1 MTIRVLIADD
11 QALVSAGL
19 RAILEDQADIQ
30 VVGEAANGV
39 AAFELARRHRP
50 DVVLMDVRMPV
61 LDGIGATR
69 RIVDS
74 GLDARVLVLTTFD
87 LDSYVYEALRAGASG
102 FILKDMPRDQL
113 IAAVR
118 TVAAGESLL
127 APAVTRRLIDR
138 FMAAPDPSRP
148 RATDPRLRRL
158 SERELEVLRLVARGL
173 SNAEIADQLVLSYT
187 TVKSHVA
194 SLLHKLELRDRV
206 QAVVLAHESGLA
218 VPAPEAGRTQKDAEP

>member
-1 MTIRVLIADD
+1 MTIRVLVADD

-19 RAILEDQADIQ
+19 RAILEDQPDIE
-30 VVGEAANGV
+30 VVGEAADG
-39 AAFELARRHRP
+39 AAAYELARRLRP
-50 DVVLMDVRMPV
+50 DLVLMDVRMPV
-61 LDGIGATR
+61 LDGISATKQ
-69 RIVDS
+69 IVDA
-74 GLDARVLVLTTFD
+74 GLQTRILVLTTFD

-138 FMAAPDPSRP
+138 FLAAPDPANP
-148 RATDPRLRRL
+148 RVIDRRL
-158 SERELEVLRLVARGL
+158 ARLSDREHEVLTLLAQGM
-173 SNAEIADQLVLSYT
+173 SNAEIAERLVLSNT

-194 SLLHKLELRDRV
+194 SLLRKLELRDRV
-206 QAVVLAHESGLA
+206 QAVVLAHELGI
-218 VPAPEAGRTQKDAEP
+218 TTIN

>member
-1 MTIRVLIADD
+1 MTIRVLVADD

-19 RAILEDQADIQ
+19 RAILEDQPDIE
-30 VVGEAANGV
+30 VVGEAADG
-39 AAFELARRHRP
+39 AAAYELARRLRP
-50 DVVLMDVRMPV
+50 DLVLMDVRMPV
-61 LDGIGATR
+61 LDGISATKQ
-69 RIVDS
+69 IVDA
-74 GLDARVLVLTTFD
+74 GLQTRILVLTTFD

-138 FMAAPDPSRP
+138 FLAAPDPANP
-148 RATDPRLRRL
+148 RVIDRRL
-158 SERELEVLRLVARGL
+158 ARLSDRESEVLTLLAQGL
-173 SNAEIADQLVLSYT
+173 SNAEIAERLVLSNT

-194 SLLHKLELRDRV
+194 SLLRKLELRDRV
-206 QAVVLAHESGLA
+206 QAVVLAHELGI
-218 VPAPEAGRTQKDAEP
+218 TTIN

>member
-19 RAILEDQADIQ
+19 RAILDDQPDVE
-30 VVGEAANGV
+30 VVDEAADGV

-61 LDGIGATR
+61 LDGITATR
-69 RIVDS
+69 RIVDA
-74 GLDARVLVLTTFD
+74 GLDSRVLILTTFD

-113 IAAVR
+113 VSAIR

-138 FMAAPDPSRP
+138 FMAQPEETSAH
-148 RATDPRLRRL
+148 AANPRLQRL
-158 SERELEVLRLVARGL
+158 TEREAEVLRLVARGL
-173 SNAEIADQLVLSYT
+173 SNTEIAEHLVLSQT

-194 SLLHKLELRDRV
+194 SLLRKLELRDRV
-206 QAVVLAHESGLA
+206 QAVVLAYEAGLA
-218 VPAPEAGRTQKDAEP
+218 GPARGPGGQ